1 MSENSGREVACW
13 GGGSLAVVSLN
24 AALGGIVWGIGLRL
38 LERADI
44 DLLYGSTVNN
54 NLAVYHVSAQTD
66 VRIIETHRCL

>member
-1 MSENSGREVACW
+1 MSENSGREVAC
-13 GGGSLAVVSLN
+13 GGGSWAVVSLN
-24 AALGGIVWGIGLRL
+24 AALGWIVWSIGLRL

-54 NLAVYHVSAQTD
+54 NLAVYHVSAQAD